1 MATFL
6 AFVLVGAIP
15 LLPFAVHLISPKL
28 IAEPLWPST
37 AMTAL
42 AFISIGIAKARVTV
56 TPVWRSVAETLV
68 LGGGAAGLAFVVGW
82 LLRGVAGM

>member
-1 MATFL
+1 
-6 AFVLVGAIP
+6 
-15 LLPFAVHLISPKL
+15 
-28 IAEPLWPST
+28 
-37 AMTAL
+37 MTAL